1 MAEKHSVRRLLEQHL
16 RTLANAALQVLKPC
30 FGADFGRAV
39 CTRFA
44 FGAGD
49 LLRHVAGAGALA
61 ARVGEHMDL
70 RKRSAPQKVEGL
82 GKIFFRLAGESGDEI
97 GRDGAAREVLAQKTA
112 REQKTLGVV
121 SPSHGAQGFV
131 TAALQ

>member
-1 MAEKHSVRRLLEQHL
+1 
-16 RTLANAALQVLKPC
+16 
-30 FGADFGRAV
+30 
-39 CTRFA
+39 
-44 FGAGD
+44 
-49 LLRHVAGAGALA
+49 
-61 ARVGEHMDL
+61 MDL

-82 GKIFFRLAGESGDEI
+82 GKIFFRLAGESGDEV

-131 TAALQ
+131 TAALQRKMKMRTQIFVRLQGLAEGFGHSARLE